1 MAFRHASGRNVTGER
16 HLNLEGAGWQVCQL
30 GSGVQQF
37 SSIIGRNMARTI
49 SKRRPVKAKKSY
61 TLSAES
67 VAYLEG
73 LRKQRR
79 ATSASSVLEDILQHV
94 RQASRK
100 MALEQ
105 AVTDYYS
112 SLGDDELD
120 EQAKWADFAWAE
132 FSHASE

>member
-1 MAFRHASGRNVTGER
+1 
-16 HLNLEGAGWQVCQL
+16 
-30 GSGVQQF
+30 
-37 SSIIGRNMARTI
+37 MARTI

-79 ATSASSVLEDILQHV
+79 AASTSSVLEDILQHV

-100 MALEQ
+100 MALEK

-112 SLGDDELD
+112 SLGEEGLD

-132 FSHASE
+132 FSNASE

>member
-1 MAFRHASGRNVTGER
+1 
-16 HLNLEGAGWQVCQL
+16 
-30 GSGVQQF
+30 
-37 SSIIGRNMARTI
+37 MARTI

-112 SLGDDELD
+112 SLGEDELD

-132 FSHASE
+132 FAHASE